1 MGQSQLCDVQNLAAL
16 DRLALT
22 ICFALTHEAIGH
34 EAKKIMH
41 SLSDHQIEVLCQQVA
56 EHRRLCGWW
65 QLPPELL
72 ATSDQFQRRRARGS
86 AGYC

>member
-16 DRLALT
+16 DRLALS

-41 SLSDHQIEVLCQQVA
+41 SLSEHQIEVLCQQVA
-56 EHRRLCGWW
+56 EHLRLCGWR
-65 QLPPELL
+65 QLPSEHL
-72 ATSDQFQRRRARGS
+72 APIREPPPWTVQAI
-86 AGYC
+86 